1 MFSNSRLDVCHVSC
15 IKIWVQN
22 QIGLSFFL
30 AVNFMVNSIFM
41 VQPTRI
47 TKIKN
52 TRYVHFSSY
61 DEFIWIGLMWI
72 IHVVEY
78 VK

>member
-1 MFSNSRLDVCHVSC
+1 MFLALKFEFKIKLDCH
-15 IKIWVQN
+15 
-22 QIGLSFFL
+22 FFL

-52 TRYVHFSSY
+52 ARYVHFSSY
-61 DEFIWIGLMWI
+61 DEFI
-72 IHVVEY
+72 
-78 VK
+78 